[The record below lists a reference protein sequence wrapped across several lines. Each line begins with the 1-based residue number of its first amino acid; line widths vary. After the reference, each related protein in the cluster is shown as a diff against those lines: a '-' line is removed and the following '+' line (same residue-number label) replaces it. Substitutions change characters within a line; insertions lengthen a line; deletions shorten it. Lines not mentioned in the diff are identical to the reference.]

1 MICAWDKL
9 LRVLPARMR
18 DEVNKYGAEAMQEL
32 RLRLDKPP
40 LLCIRK
46 ERHEL
51 SGLVK
56 QEDLDYV
63 INVASNYSPWT
74 ASTISKGYL
83 TADGGH
89 RIGLCGEAVM
99 KNGQMEGVKKVT
111 SVNIRVARDFPGIS
125 ERIKNIHGSVLLIGP
140 PGSGKTTLLRD
151 LIRCVAK
158 NDNVAVV
165 DERGEL
171 FPNGCFEMGAG
182 MDILAGCAKDKGIE
196 MLLRT
201 MGPEWIAVDEV
212 TSPCDCDALIQAGWC
227 GVKLLATAHALHMQ
241 DLRSRQLYRQLLKSG
256 LFSTVCVLQPDQT
269 YYLERLSL

>member
-74 ASTISKGYL
+74 VSTISKGYL

-165 DERGEL
+165 MKGESY
-171 FPNGCFEMGAG
+171 FPTVV
-182 MDILAGCAKDKGIE
+182 LKWV
-196 MLLRT
+196 
-201 MGPEWIAVDEV
+201 PVWI
-212 TSPCDCDALIQAGWC
+212 
-227 GVKLLATAHALHMQ
+227 
-241 DLRSRQLYRQLLKSG
+241 
-256 LFSTVCVLQPDQT
+256 F
-269 YYLERLSL
+269 